1 MTPAKTQSAPK
12 PMRFRA
18 KVESG
23 LVSQDRSENRYWT
36 GIRVPFQPTE
46 VWPKRRGMSVRGTI
60 NGIAFR
66 TFLFSSRTHGYLL
79 LVNKT
84 MQKQAGAVPGTTAE
98 IVVEPD
104 LEDRTAKPPAELAK
118 LFKEDRA
125 VKKWFDALNYSTRR
139 YICDA
144 VEQRKSA
151 ESRTRCAEQWVECL
165 MLAMDG
171 EIAVPPVL
179 QMAFRRYP
187 GASEVWPKL
196 TPIQRRTQL
205 IAIFQAQSP
214 EARAKRAE
222 RAAAEAAR
230 RSKQA
235 SKSTSR
241 DDEDD
246 TSEWER

>member
-1 MTPAKTQSAPK
+1 MTPAKPQSGSK
-12 PMRFRA
+12 PIRFRA
-18 KVESG
+18 KLESG
-23 LVSQDRSENRYWT
+23 ILAQDHSENRYWT
-36 GIRVPFQPTE
+36 AVRVPFHPAE
-46 VWPKRRGMSVRGTI
+46 VWPVRRGMSVRGTI
-60 NGIAFR
+60 NGVPFR
-66 TFLFSSRTHGYLL
+66 TFLFGSKANGHLL

-84 MQKQAGAVPGTTAE
+84 MQKHAGVTVGKIAE

-104 LEDRTAKPPAELAK
+104 LEDRTAKLPAELAK

-125 VKKWFDALNYSTRR
+125 VKKWFDALNYSTQR

-187 GASEVWPKL
+187 GASDRWATM

-214 EARAKRAE
+214 EARQKRAD
-222 RAAAEAAR
+222 RTAAEAAGSSGR
-230 RSKQA
+230 G
-235 SKSTSR
+235 SKSKSQDR
-241 DDEDD
+241 EDD
-246 TSEWER
+246 MREWEE